1 MYQYTLTNDTVTVLI
16 DGEPHAV
23 TKGSPNY
30 DKLRAAVLAEDWAAI
45 PSLLTVEKAV
55 ENWFQNAA
63 EPPQAVETPV
73 AIAAPVV
80 TGGDAGAFKVVNEAV
95 TFNGEALPKAL
106 NDRILKM
113 VAKDEDPK
121 SLLNFW
127 RRLKRNPNPHS
138 VQQLF
143 GFLVHTGIPIQPD
156 GTFLAYK
163 GVRQDFRDCH
173 SGTFDNSPG
182 KTIRMDRSKVSPDPN
197 TPCHRGLHVGAIGY
211 ARSFG
216 ARTLVVRVDPEN
228 VVCVPNDHSAMKMR
242 TCEYTVLGLYG
253 DTLPDT
259 SFEADHVAE
268 VEASRPVSETKDV
281 VDITAEVESD
291 ETALETT
298 NETPPLPLTGTAWD
312 EFNAMTAA
320 DLMEQPIGDLRKYAR
335 YNCLIT
341 GASKLPGGKETLV
354 AKIQEVIE
362 ADKAAR
368 LAKAVV
374 KPAPEP
380 TPESVVETPPT
391 PETEKGLTL
400 PLTGTDWD
408 RFNDLSTVDL
418 LKESIE
424 DLRRYARHNCLI
436 VGASKMG
443 GGKVALIARIAE
455 VRGDA
460 VEKA

>member
-45 PSLLTVEKAV
+45 PGLLTVEKAV
-55 ENWFQNAA
+55 ETWFQNAA
-63 EPPQAVETPV
+63 PAPVEAPVEAPV
-73 AIAAPVV
+73 AVP
-80 TGGDAGAFKVVNEAV
+80 GDAGSFKVLNEAV

-113 VAKDEDPK
+113 VAKNEDPK

-163 GVRQDFRDCH
+163 GVRQNFRDCH

-182 KTIRMDRSKVSPDPN
+182 KTIRMDRSKVSPDPS
-197 TPCHRGLHVGAIGY
+197 TPCHVGLHVGAIGY

-268 VEASRPVSETKDV
+268 VEASKPVETKDV
-281 VDITAEVESD
+281 VDITAEAESD
-291 ETALETT
+291 DTALETT
-298 NETPPLPLTGTAWD
+298 NETPPLPLTGTSWD
-312 EFNAMTAA
+312 EFNVMNT
-320 DLMEQPIGDLRKYAR
+320 DELMEQPLGDLRKYAR

-341 GASKLPGGKETLV
+341 GASKLPGGKDTLV
-354 AKIQEVIE
+354 AKIKEVIE

-368 LAKAVV
+368 LAKVTVAKQAEPATVV
-374 KPAPEP
+374 E
-380 TPESVVETPPT
+380 ETPPT
-391 PETEKGLTL
+391 PKEEQGVTL

-408 RFNDLSTVDL
+408 RFNDMSTVDL

-436 VGASKMG
+436 IGASKMG